1 MTPTVGT
8 DGTTERGAETE
19 RRMPTVDSCSM
30 ALQAHG
36 FRQELLGIEPQLD
49 HLNPEDR
56 GLVRVALGRLA
67 AKWIGLHGPS
77 HRVLIGEVAV
87 GGEAVRVDIHSDPE
101 TADPEFW
108 DELIRSEEERPITS
122 WGLDRRRQSAG
133 VWAVLARTA

>member
-1 MTPTVGT
+1 MAS
-8 DGTTERGAETE
+8 TERGAESE

-36 FRQELLGIEPQLD
+36 FREELLGIEPQLD
-49 HLNPEDR
+49 QLEPEDR
-56 GLVRVALGRLA
+56 GLARVALGRLA

-87 GGEAVRVDIHSDPE
+87 GDEAVRVDIYSDPE

-108 DELIRSEEERPITS
+108 DELIRREDERPITS
-122 WGLDRRRQSAG
+122 WALDRRRQSAG
-133 VWAVLARTA
+133 VWAVLPRTA